1 LRTTNHSSLLKKHF
15 FILFLVFC
23 VEVDAQVSTIPY
35 KDLMDLFT
43 SHAEKNK
50 LKQEKEK
57 KLNLSVM
64 PAAGY
69 AMHTGWAGILT
80 ANLAL
85 HSSGDTTIQ
94 HKLSSIATNITYTA
108 FKQVMLPIQANIWS
122 RNDKL
127 NYQIDYRFIKYPSK
141 VFGLEDDAGV
151 SEGYFVKYSGL
162 KLHQTVMGS
171 IGKNLYAGLG
181 LYYDLLWNIH
191 EVDPPANVKTAFQQ
205 YGISERVQ
213 AAGPALKLIYDSRM
227 NAINPT
233 SGLLASMAYR
243 NNVKWLGTDAAWE
256 SIQFDFRKYVKFPSN
271 SNNTLAFWNL
281 NWFTLKGKPP
291 FLLLPSTGWDDTYNS
306 GRGYIQG
313 RYRGRNMIYLE
324 SEYRFQISKNGL
336 VGGTFFVNGQSFSH
350 NIFNAYDAFKIGY
363 GVGLRLKVNKH
374 SGANICI
381 DYGFGKN
388 GSRGFAVNLGEVF

>member
-1 LRTTNHSSLLKKHF
+1 
-15 FILFLVFC
+15 
-23 VEVDAQVSTIPY
+23 
-35 KDLMDLFT
+35 MDLFSSKADKKSNET
-43 SHAEKNK
+43 VKD
-50 LKQEKEK
+50 K

-85 HSSGDTTIQ
+85 HSSDTIHQ
-94 HKLSSIATNITYTA
+94 RKLSTIATNITYTA

-122 RNDKL
+122 KNDKF

-151 SEGYFVKYSGL
+151 TNGYFVKYSGL
-162 KLHQTVMGS
+162 KFHQTVMTS
-171 IGKNLYAGLG
+171 ISKNLYAGLG
-181 LYYDLLWNIH
+181 FYFDRLWNIH

-205 YGISERVQ
+205 YGITQTAQ

-227 NAINPT
+227 NAINP
-233 SGLLASMAYR
+233 SNGLLASMAYR
-243 NNVKWLGTDAAWE
+243 NNLKGLGTDQSWE
-256 SIQFDFRKYVKFPSN
+256 SVQFDFRKYVNFPAN
-271 SNNTLAFWNL
+271 SKNTLALWNL
-281 NWFTLKGKPP
+281 NWFTLNGKPP
-291 FLLLPSTGWDDTYNS
+291 FLMLPSTGWDDSYNS

-324 SEYRFQISKNGL
+324 SEYRFQITKNGL

-350 NIFNAYDAFKIGY
+350 NVFKAYDAFKIGY

-388 GSRGFAVNLGEVF
+388 GSHGFAVNLGEVF